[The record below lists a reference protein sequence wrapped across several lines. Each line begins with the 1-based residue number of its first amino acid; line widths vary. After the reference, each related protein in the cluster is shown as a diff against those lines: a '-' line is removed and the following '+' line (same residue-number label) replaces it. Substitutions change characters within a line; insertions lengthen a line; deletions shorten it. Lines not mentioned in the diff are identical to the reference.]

1 MSHKDNTERAAV
13 SATEASGVEALT
25 PRQIVEALD
34 RYIIGQKAA
43 KRAVAI
49 AVRNRWRRLHLPE
62 NIRND
67 VAPKNILMIGPT
79 GVGKTEIARR
89 LAGLLA
95 APFLKVEAT
104 KFTEVGYHGRDV
116 DTIVRDLVELSARMV
131 QSQLAGKVR
140 ERAAQLARD
149 RLLEA
154 LLPAPRHADTEES
167 RLRYQR
173 TREKLARQLDRG
185 ELEDRTVEI
194 ETEERPLPVG
204 FTAIMGGDQMDP
216 QLQDVLSKLIPSQPK
231 SRRLSVAEARRILTD
246 AEAERLVDPEQV
258 KRLAVERAEQ
268 TGIVFLDE
276 LDKLC
281 GPPSSY
287 GPDVSRQGVQRD
299 LLPIV
304 EGSTVPTRYGPVRTD
319 HMLFIAAGA
328 FTQSRPSDLMP
339 ELQGRLPIR
348 VELDDLTKDDFA
360 RILTEPENALTKQ
373 QTLLMQAEDVAITFS
388 KDAVEAMAEIA
399 YEVNRTSENIGA
411 RRLYTVMEKV
421 VEEISFEAPDL
432 AGQSITVD
440 GQYVRDKLAEIMKS
454 EDLRKFI
461 L

>member
-1 MSHKDNTERAAV
+1 MTVTDTSQSSDST
-13 SATEASGVEALT
+13 GVESLT
-25 PRQIVEALD
+25 PKQIVEALD

-62 NIRND
+62 HLRND
-67 VAPKNILMIGPT
+67 VAPKNILMMGPT

-89 LAGLLA
+89 MAGLLA
-95 APFLKVEAT
+95 APFLKIEAT

-116 DTIVRDLVELSARMV
+116 DTIVRDLVELAARMV
-131 QSQLAGKVR
+131 QSELAGKVR
-140 ERAAQLARD
+140 ERAAELARGW
-149 RLLEA
+149 LLEA
-154 LLPAPRHADTEES
+154 LLPGAAYPDDEEGK
-167 RLRYQR
+167 LRRQR
-173 TREKLARQLDRG
+173 TREKLAQQLDG
-185 ELEDRTVEI
+185 GQLEDRTVEI
-194 ETEERPLPVG
+194 ETEEKAMPVG
-204 FTAIMGGDQMDP
+204 VAAIMGGDQMDS
-216 QLQDVLSKLIPSQPK
+216 QLQDMLSKLMPAQQK
-231 SRRLSVAEARRILTD
+231 NRRLSVAEARRVLTD
-246 AEAERLVDPEQV
+246 MEAERLVDPEQV

-276 LDKLC
+276 IDKLC
-281 GPPSSY
+281 GPRSSY

-304 EGSTVPTRYGPVRTD
+304 EGSTVQTRYGPVRTD

-328 FTQSRPSDLMP
+328 FSQSKPSDLMP

-348 VELDDLTKDDFA
+348 VELDDLTKDDFI

-373 QTLLMQAEDVAITFS
+373 QTLLMKSESVTITFA

-399 YEVNRTSENIGA
+399 HEVNSTSENIGA

-421 VEEISFEAPDL
+421 VEDLSFEAPDL
-432 AGQSITVD
+432 AGQSVTID
-440 GQYVRDKLAEIMKS
+440 GKYVRDKLATILKS

>member
-1 MSHKDNTERAAV
+1 
-13 SATEASGVEALT
+13 
-25 PRQIVEALD
+25 
-34 RYIIGQKAA
+34 
-43 KRAVAI
+43 
-49 AVRNRWRRLHLPE
+49 
-62 NIRND
+62 
-67 VAPKNILMIGPT
+67 
-79 GVGKTEIARR
+79 
-89 LAGLLA
+89 
-95 APFLKVEAT
+95 
-104 KFTEVGYHGRDV
+104 
-116 DTIVRDLVELSARMV
+116 
-131 QSQLAGKVR
+131 
-140 ERAAQLARD
+140 
-149 RLLEA
+149 
-154 LLPAPRHADTEES
+154 
-167 RLRYQR
+167 
-173 TREKLARQLDRG
+173 
-185 ELEDRTVEI
+185 
-194 ETEERPLPVG
+194 
-204 FTAIMGGDQMDP
+204 
-216 QLQDVLSKLIPSQPK
+216 
-231 SRRLSVAEARRILTD
+231 
-246 AEAERLVDPEQV
+246 
-258 KRLAVERAEQ
+258 
-268 TGIVFLDE
+268 VFLDE

-348 VELDDLTKDDFA
+348 VELDNLTREDFV

-373 QTLLMQAEDVAITFS
+373 QTLLMQAENVAITFS

-421 VEEISFEAPDL
+421 VEELSFEAPDL
-432 AGQSITVD
+432 AGQSITLD
-440 GQYVRDKLAEIMKS
+440 GKYVRDKLAEIMKS